1 MGSRLLYM
9 LPALAVALVAL
20 ILALVGLSRDPT
32 PALVVKDE
40 GADTVSSAQD
50 APSYRYWV
58 VTQSLN
64 VGDTLDEESRSEEHT
79 SELQSHV

>member
-32 PALVVKDE
+32 PALVVKDKGTDNVVHSG
-40 GADTVSSAQD
+40 GAEL
-50 APSYRYWV
+50 
-58 VTQSLN
+58 SLLG
-64 VGDTLDEESRSEEHT
+64 GDTEPECRGYT
-79 SELQSHV
+79 